1 MKGFIRA
8 LIWMALAAWGA
19 GAAFSHDIPVE
30 VTAHLMA
37 RPQGERFQLLVR
49 VPLSSMRDVEFP
61 ALASGYLD
69 MEKLG
74 PELPDMARWWIAS
87 FVEIYEEGER
97 LGEARIGATQIS
109 LPSDRSF
116 ASSDEALVHVRGPL
130 PASDEDLLWDQVL
143 LDVLLEYP
151 IRSDRAAFAMRPGL
165 EHLATRVLTVLRFST
180 PEGAVRAYQF
190 VGDPGVM
197 PLDPSWEQAAWRFV
211 ELGFF
216 HILDGPDHLLFLLCL
231 VIPFRRLRPL
241 VLIVTAFTV
250 AHSVTLIASTFEI
263 APRAIWFPA
272 LIETLIAISV
282 LYMAI
287 ENIVGAS
294 GAHRRWMIACGF
306 GLIHGFGFSFALR
319 ETLQFA
325 GPHLL
330 TSLVS
335 FNLGVEMGQIL
346 VLVVLVPVLELLF
359 RHVVAER
366 MGTIIL
372 SALVAHTGWHWM
384 TERWGPLRQYNFEWP
399 VVTAAGIAA
408 AMWWLMWVVGLAGV
422 AWMAV
427 GWWRRNSGSRQDQK
441 DDALADA
448 PIE

>member
-1 MKGFIRA
+1 
-8 LIWMALAAWGA
+8 MAAAM
-19 GAAFSHDIPVE
+19 GAAGVGWAHDIPVE

-37 RPQGERFQLLVR
+37 RAQGERFQLLVR

-74 PELPDMARWWIAS
+74 PELPDMATWWIAS
-87 FVEIYEEGER
+87 YVEIYADGER
-97 LGEARIGATQIS
+97 LGEPRIAATQIS
-109 LPSDRSF
+109 LPSDKSF
-116 ASSDEALVHVRGPL
+116 ASFDEALAHVRGPL
-130 PASDEDLLWDQVL
+130 PASGEDLMWDQVL

-151 IRSDRAAFAMRPGL
+151 IRPERAAFAMRPGL

-180 PEGAVRAYQF
+180 PDGAMRAYQF
-190 VGDPGVM
+190 VGDAGVV
-197 PLDPSWEQAAWRFV
+197 PLDPSWGQAACRFV

-216 HILDGPDHLLFLLCL
+216 HILDGRDHLLFLLCL
-231 VIPFRRLRPL
+231 VIPFRRVRPL
-241 VLIVTAFTV
+241 AMIVTAFTI
-250 AHSVTLIASTFEI
+250 AHSVTLIAAAFGI
-263 APRAIWFPA
+263 APSAIWFPP
-272 LIETLIAISV
+272 LIESLIAVSV
-282 LYMAI
+282 LYMAL

-294 GAHRRWMIACGF
+294 GAQRRWMIACGF

-335 FNLGVEMGQIL
+335 FNLGVELGQIL
-346 VLVVLVPVLELLF
+346 VLVILAPALGMLF
-359 RHVVAER
+359 QHVVAER

-372 SALVAHTGWHWM
+372 SALVAHTGWHWTM
-384 TERWGPLRQYNFEWP
+384 ERWEQLRQYDFVWP
-399 VVTAAGIAA
+399 VATAAGLAGT
-408 AMWWLMWVVGLAGV
+408 MWWLMWLAGLAGV
-422 AWMAV
+422 VWMAV
-427 GWWRRNSGSRQDQK
+427 AWWRRNGSARRDQE

-448 PIE
+448 PVE